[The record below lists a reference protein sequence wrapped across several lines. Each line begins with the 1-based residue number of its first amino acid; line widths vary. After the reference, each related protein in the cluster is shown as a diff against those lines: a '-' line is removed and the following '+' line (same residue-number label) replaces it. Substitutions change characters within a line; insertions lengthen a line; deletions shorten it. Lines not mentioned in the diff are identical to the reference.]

1 MLYYIYIGS
10 NRIIIDHLSK
20 VTGGMF
26 VAVSSS
32 QKAAK
37 VIDGIRERYNIL
49 SFTNKQMY
57 VKRTVLKLLICVSVI
72 PGFISPS

>member
-26 VAVSSS
+26 VAVSYPQNEYFGFGSS
-32 QKAAK
+32 GK
-37 VIDGIRERYNIL
+37 
-49 SFTNKQMY
+49 
-57 VKRTVLKLLICVSVI
+57 
-72 PGFISPS
+72 FINWE